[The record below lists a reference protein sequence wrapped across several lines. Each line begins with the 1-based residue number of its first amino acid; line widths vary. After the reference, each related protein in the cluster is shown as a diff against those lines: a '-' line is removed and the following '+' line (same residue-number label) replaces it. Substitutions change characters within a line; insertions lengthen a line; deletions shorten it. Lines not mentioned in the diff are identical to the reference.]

1 MGEMSVSIRNQRS
14 GKPALVTC
22 NQMVMMVLTVTSN
35 YEVTRNGVRNMA
47 IETPGYAFRHA
58 ALAALSSRYVQVD
71 ELPWQATRFPGIE
84 IKVLMEDAT
93 TGLQTV
99 LTRMAPGTTLTDHE
113 HVELEQSW
121 VLEGRLVD
129 HEGEVKAGNYVWRP
143 AGSRHSASAPEGALV
158 LGFFLKPNRF
168 F

>member
-1 MGEMSVSIRNQRS
+1 MPVSILNQRS

-84 IKVLMEDAT
+84 IKVLMEDAA

-99 LTRMAPGTTLTDHE
+99 LTRMAPGTTLTEHE

-129 HEGEVKAGNYVWRP
+129 HEGEVEAGNYVWRP
-143 AGSRHSASAPEGALV
+143 AGSRHSASAPEGVLV
-158 LGFFLKPNRF
+158 MGFFLKPNRF

>member
-1 MGEMSVSIRNQRS
+1 
-14 GKPALVTC
+14 
-22 NQMVMMVLTVTSN
+22 MVLKGTSPH
-35 YEVTRNGVRNMA
+35 EVPKTGDSKMA
-47 IETPGYAFRHA
+47 IETPGYASRHA

-71 ELPWQATRFPGIE
+71 ELPWQSTRFPGIH
-84 IKVLMEDAT
+84 IKVLMEDTA

-99 LTRMAPGTTLTDHE
+99 LTRMAPGSTLTDHE

-129 HEGEVKAGNYVWRP
+129 QEGEVKAGNYVWRP